1 MKGMCVEEAESP
13 GSTPKVGRG
22 LDGEHPYFVEG
33 RQAGKVH
40 FGTGFTS
47 AVSDLR
53 KGDSET

>member
-13 GSTPKVGRG
+13 GSTLNVGRG

-33 RQAGKVH
+33 WQAGKVY
-40 FGTGFTS
+40 FGTAFTS

-53 KGDSET
+53 KCDSET